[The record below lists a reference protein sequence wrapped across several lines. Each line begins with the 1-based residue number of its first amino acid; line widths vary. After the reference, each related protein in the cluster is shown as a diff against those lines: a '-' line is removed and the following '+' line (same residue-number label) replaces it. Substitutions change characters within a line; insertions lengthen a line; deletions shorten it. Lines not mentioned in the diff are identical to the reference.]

1 MSSLNQIKK
10 ESVSVILP
18 AYNEAGSI
26 AVAAEKSVKALKDNL
41 YEGEVIVINDGSFDN
56 TKAEAER
63 VSSKYPNVRIIDHK
77 NNEGLT
83 NALLTGFRNA
93 KGEII
98 VFLCA
103 DLQSDPEEDIPKLL
117 NEIKN
122 GYDVVLGWRQ
132 GRKNRIF
139 VSKIGHLLCQLFFGV
154 SLHDMNWIKA
164 FKREV
169 VNDLPLRSD
178 WHRYIAILANA
189 AGHKITEVKTNY
201 YPRKHGKSKFGKKR
215 IIISLLD
222 LLTIKFQISF
232 MRRPM
237 FFFGTLGFIF
247 LGLGIILGFGLLIL
261 VIYTSFTIQPAKAWY
276 ILLLLL
282 FIVGLNFFSL
292 GFLAEFMVTINEK
305 LKSLDKSKD

>member
-103 DLQSDPEEDIPKLL
+103 DLQSDPEEDIPKLV
-117 NEIKN
+117 NEIKR
-122 GYDVVLGWRQ
+122 GYDIVLGWR
-132 GRKNRIF
+132 
-139 VSKIGHLLCQLFFGV
+139 
-154 SLHDMNWIKA
+154 
-164 FKREV
+164 
-169 VNDLPLRSD
+169 
-178 WHRYIAILANA
+178 
-189 AGHKITEVKTNY
+189 
-201 YPRKHGKSKFGKKR
+201 
-215 IIISLLD
+215 
-222 LLTIKFQISF
+222 
-232 MRRPM
+232 
-237 FFFGTLGFIF
+237 
-247 LGLGIILGFGLLIL
+247 
-261 VIYTSFTIQPAKAWY
+261 
-276 ILLLLL
+276 
-282 FIVGLNFFSL
+282 
-292 GFLAEFMVTINEK
+292 
-305 LKSLDKSKD
+305 